1 MGKLFKLEA
10 DLDAPEVSEKWPSD
24 FPISPPTTGT
34 IDDDDDPA
42 HERSAENEARV

>member
-1 MGKLFKLEA
+1 MGKLYKLEA
-10 DLDAPEVSEKWPSD
+10 DLGAPEVSEKWPSD

-42 HERSAENEARV
+42 HEQPCENEAYV